1 MLIIRREGLRAFPGW
16 KAKILEKGCGFHG
29 PQEKRGSL
37 RKATRL
43 AAFCVFPLLLNFL
56 HKENIVYEVNDYC
69 EKHDRYP
76 RDYRPY

>member
-1 MLIIRREGLRAFPGW
+1 MWVPWPIGETRQPEKSNQVGRVLRFP
-16 KAKILEKGCGFHG
+16 AVAE
-29 PQEKRGSL
+29 
-37 RKATRL
+37 
-43 AAFCVFPLLLNFL
+43 FL